1 MRKTKNWMM
10 LIGQMAMMLVAVVV
24 GGPAALA
31 ASIEVTNTPEA
42 EVTNP
47 TNTTTTENGGAAVYP
62 EQSVTTGEAAAPEIY
77 DDQYDKLITEIRC
90 ARTPLDQISRRS
102 RRKSKA
108 PKMEFNYP
116 SIDYLPGKTELA
128 SAFTPASSF
137 TQDYAEV
144 ELECVNAGIFN
155 PRDTILVQGVPGYE
169 ADGTTLDSKADLML
183 WVVDRTGNTRITVI
197 AVNGKKI
204 GGFKSQAPELPE
216 GSALQRM
223 GKACGEMDAQ
233 APGYAIFPTMTEQYC
248 QKFMAQVEQST
259 IDALTAKRFDITLND
274 QEEATLADMRLGM
287 EKSFLFSAKSKFLD
301 PQTRRNV
308 WTTGGIWFMPGKTIN
323 YTATGDSAWGP
334 AKFIEMGRTMFTGP
348 AAGRSDRRVVLCGS
362 QLLSYMQN
370 SLFNAQYSTNVYK
383 KWDIEFTE
391 VRTVFGAFELVL
403 DEVFD
408 LAGMPENGLIIDPD
422 YLERYTLRPFGRTV
436 LELDKQGVRDS
447 KAIVLSE
454 ISSLVL
460 KSPNNHA
467 RIVRR

>member
-1 MRKTKNWMM
+1 MNKTKKWMM
-10 LIGQMAMMLVAVVV
+10 LIGQMIMMLVAVVL
-24 GGPAALA
+24 GGPAAMA

-47 TNTTTTENGGAAVYP
+47 TNTTTTENGGAAVFP
-62 EQSVTTGEAAAPEIY
+62 EQSVTTGQEAAPEVY
-77 DDQYDKLITEIRC
+77 EDQYDKLITEIRR

-108 PKMEFNYP
+108 KSMEFHYA
-116 SIDYLPGKTELA
+116 SIDYLPTETVL
-128 SAFTPASSF
+128 SAAFAPAVSF

-144 ELECVNAGIFN
+144 QLTCDNAGIFN
-155 PRDTILVQGVPGYE
+155 PRDTILVQGVQGYE
-169 ADGTTLDSKADLML
+169 ADGLTVSVRELVL
-183 WVVDRTGNTRITVI
+183 WVVDRTGNQKITVI
-197 AVNGKKI
+197 ATNGKKV
-204 GGFKSQAPELPE
+204 GNFKGQVPALEK
-216 GSALQRM
+216 GVTLQRM

-233 APGYAIFPTMTEQYC
+233 APGYAIFPTSDEQYC

-259 IDALTAKRFDITLND
+259 IDALTAKRYDITLND

-287 EKSFLFSAKSKFLD
+287 EKSFLFSVMSKFVD

-308 WTTGGIWFMPGKTIN
+308 WTTGGIWNMPSKQID
-323 YTATGDSAWGP
+323 YTDPAAWAP
-334 AKFIEMGRTMFTGP
+334 AKFIDMSREMFTGP

-362 QLLSYMQN
+362 KLLAYMQN
-370 SLFNAQYSTNVYK
+370 GLLEGQYSTNVYK

-408 LAGMPENGLIIDPD
+408 LVGMSENGLIIDPD
-422 YLERYTLRPFGRTV
+422 YLERYTLRPFGRTT
-436 LELDKQGVRDS
+436 LDLDKQGVRDS

>member
-1 MRKTKNWMM
+1 MRKAKEWMP
-10 LIGQMAMMLVAVVV
+10 LIGQMLMMLIAVVV
-24 GGPAALA
+24 GGPAAMA

-47 TNTTTTENGGAAVYP
+47 TNETTTENGGAAVYP
-62 EQSVTTGEAAAPEIY
+62 EQSVTTGQQAAPEVY
-77 DDQYDKLITEIRC
+77 EDQYDKLITEIRR

-108 PKMEFNYP
+108 KAMEFNYA
-116 SIDYLPGKTELA
+116 SIDYLPTETQVSTA
-128 SAFTPASSF
+128 YSKPQSF
-137 TQDYAEV
+137 TQDYAEATIQ
-144 ELECVNAGIFN
+144 CVNAGIFN
-155 PRDTILVQGVPGYE
+155 PRDTILVRGIKGYE
-169 ADGTTLDSKADLML
+169 ADGATPSERDTVL
-183 WVVDRTGNTRITVI
+183 WVVDRTGNTSITVI
-197 AVNGKKI
+197 ALNGKKE
-204 GGFKSQAPELPE
+204 GNFKSQVPNIAKDTV
-216 GSALQRM
+216 LQRM

-233 APGYAIFPTMTEQYC
+233 APGYAIFPTSDEQYC

-287 EKSFLFSAKSKFLD
+287 EKSFMFGVKAKFTD
-301 PQTRRNV
+301 PQTRRLV
-308 WTTGGIWFMPGKTIN
+308 WSTGGIWNIPSRQFN
-323 YTATGDSAWGP
+323 YTDASAWTP
-334 AKFIEMGRTMFTGP
+334 AKFIDMGREMFTGP

-362 QLLSYMQN
+362 KLLSYMQN
-370 SLFNAQYSTNVYK
+370 GLLTAQYSTNIFK
-383 KWDIEFTE
+383 RWDIEFTE

-408 LAGMPENGLIIDPD
+408 LVGQNEDGLILDAD

-447 KAIVLSE
+447 KAVVLSE
-454 ISSLVL
+454 ISCLVL

-467 RIVRR
+467 RIVKGN

>member
-1 MRKTKNWMM
+1 MRKAKEWML
-10 LIGQMAMMLVAVVV
+10 LIGQMAMMLIAVVV

-62 EQSVTTGEAAAPEIY
+62 EQSVTTGQQAAPEVY
-77 DDQYDKLITEIRC
+77 EDQYDKLITEIRR

-102 RRKSKA
+102 RRKKKA
-108 PKMEFNYP
+108 KAMEFNYA
-116 SIDYLPGKTELA
+116 SIDYLPGRTEVTTTY
-128 SAFTPASSF
+128 TPPASF
-137 TQDYAEV
+137 TQDFAEV
-144 ELECVNAGIFN
+144 ELQCENAGIFN
-155 PRDTILVQGVPGYE
+155 PRDTILVQGMQGYE
-169 ADGTTLDSKADLML
+169 ADGETMSVRELVL
-183 WVVDRTGNTRITVI
+183 WVVDRTGNQRITVI
-197 AVNGKKI
+197 ALNGRKI
-204 GGFKSQAPELPE
+204 GGFKSQVPEITE
-216 GSALQRM
+216 GVTLQRM
-223 GKACGEMDAQ
+223 SKACGEMDAQ
-233 APGYAIFPTMTEQYC
+233 APGYAIFPTSDEQYC

-287 EKSFLFSAKSKFLD
+287 EKSFLFGVKAKFTD
-301 PQTRRNV
+301 PQTRRLV
-308 WTTGGIWFMPGKTIN
+308 WTTGGIWHVPSKQIQ
-323 YTATGDSAWGP
+323 YASSGDGAWGP
-334 AKFIEMGRTMFTGP
+334 SKFIELGRKMFTGP
-348 AAGRSDRRVVLCGS
+348 AAGRSDRRVILCGS
-362 QLLSYMQN
+362 GLLSYMQN

-408 LAGMPENGLIIDPD
+408 LVGMPENGLVLDPD

-436 LELDKQGVRDS
+436 LDLDKQGVRDS

-454 ISSLVL
+454 ISCLVM

>member
-1 MRKTKNWMM
+1 MNKTKNWMT
-10 LIGQMAMMLVAVVV
+10 LIGQMLMMLVAVVI
-24 GGPAALA
+24 GGPAAMA

-47 TNTTTTENGGAAVYP
+47 TNQTATENGGAAVYP
-62 EQSVTTGEAAAPEIY
+62 EQSVTTGQEAAPEVY
-77 DDQYDKLITEIRC
+77 EDQYDEFITKIRR

-108 PKMEFNYP
+108 KSMEFNYA
-116 SIDYLPGKTELA
+116 SIDYLPAETELSTA
-128 SAFTPASSF
+128 YTAPSSY
-137 TQDYAEV
+137 TQDYAEAV
-144 ELECVNAGIFN
+144 LQCANAGIFN
-155 PRDTILVQGVPGYE
+155 PRDTILVRGTQGYE
-169 ADGTTLDSKADLML
+169 ADGTTPSEQELVL
-183 WVVDRTGNTRITVI
+183 WVVDRNGNQSITVI
-197 AVNGKKI
+197 ALNGKK
-204 GGFKSQAPELPE
+204 GGNFKSQVPSIEEA
-216 GSALQRM
+216 STLQRM

-233 APGYAIFPTMTEQYC
+233 APGYAIYPTSSEQYN

-287 EKSFLFSAKSKFLD
+287 EKSFLFGVKAKFID

-308 WTTGGIWFMPGKTIN
+308 WATGGIWNMPSKQFD
-323 YTATGDSAWGP
+323 YTDPAAWTP
-334 AKFIEMGRTMFTGP
+334 SKFIDMTRQMFTGP

-362 QLLSYMQN
+362 KLLSYMQN
-370 SLFNAQYSTNVYK
+370 ALLEAQYSTNVYK

-408 LAGMPENGLIIDPD
+408 IVGQSEDGLIIDPD
-422 YLERYTLRPFGRTV
+422 YLERYTLRPFGRVT
-436 LELDKQGVRDS
+436 LDLDKQGVRDS

>member
-1 MRKTKNWMM
+1 MKKTTNWMM
-10 LIGQMAMMLVAVVV
+10 LIGQMIMMLVAVVI
-24 GGPAALA
+24 GGPAAMA

-62 EQSVTTGEAAAPEIY
+62 EQSVTTGQEAAPEVY
-77 DDQYDKLITEIRC
+77 EDQYEKLITEIRR

-108 PKMEFNYP
+108 KSMEYHYA
-116 SIDYLPGKTELA
+116 SIDYLPTNTVL
-128 SAFTPASSF
+128 SATYTKPASF
-137 TQDYAEV
+137 TQDYAEAV
-144 ELECVNAGIFN
+144 LTCDNAGIFN
-155 PRDTILVQGVPGYE
+155 PRDTILVQGVQGYE
-169 ADGTTLDSKADLML
+169 ADGSTMSQNELVL
-183 WVVDRTGNTRITVI
+183 WVVDRNGNQSITVI
-197 AVNGKKI
+197 ALNGKKE
-204 GGFKSQAPELPE
+204 GNFKSQVPTINE
-216 GSALQRM
+216 GVTLQRM

-233 APGYAIFPTMTEQYC
+233 APGYAIYPTSDEQYN

-259 IDALTAKRFDITLND
+259 IDALTAKRYDITLND

-287 EKSFLFSAKSKFLD
+287 EKSFLFGVKSKFID

-308 WTTGGIWFMPGKTIN
+308 WTTGGIWHMPSKQFVYSETN
-323 YTATGDSAWGP
+323 SWTP
-334 AKFIEMGRTMFTGP
+334 AKFIDMGRQMFTGP

-362 QLLSYMQN
+362 KLLSYMQN
-370 SLFNAQYSTNVYK
+370 GLLDAQYSTNVYK

-391 VRTVFGAFELVL
+391 VRSVFGSFELVL

-408 LAGMPENGLIIDPD
+408 LVGMDENGLIIDPD
-422 YLERYTLRPFGRTV
+422 YLERYTLRQFGRTV

-467 RIVRR
+467 RIIRR